1 MTEPR
6 AKMRQAGV
14 LGGMG
19 PEATLVFL
27 EKFYSLTRGRLE
39 QTRPAL
45 LVNIDPQVPDRN
57 QAWSGIGMSPAA
69 SLAQMGRKLKQAGA
83 DFCVMA
89 CVTAHGYVES
99 FERDVGIAL
108 IRMPDVVAEALR
120 PERREGNP
128 EKPQRGDAGRTATT
142 AASPVGLLA
151 TTTTLEMKLFQ
162 TAFAARNSPLILPD
176 KIGQEALMR
185 AIYAIKK
192 GEDARSIVIAVAKS
206 LVARGA
212 RRLLLGCT
220 DLSVLSP
227 VGLEGC
233 TVVDALDLLAQ
244 RTLAEIEKG

>member
-1 MTEPR
+1 
-6 AKMRQAGV
+6 MRESLTKVRRAGV

-27 EKFYSLTRGRLE
+27 EKFYALTRGRLE
-39 QTRPAL
+39 QARPAL

-57 QAWSGIGMSPAA
+57 EAWRGLGISPVA
-69 SLAQMGRKLKQAGA
+69 SLAQMGLSLKRAGA

-89 CVTAHGYVES
+89 CVTAHGYVGS
-99 FERDVGIAL
+99 FETDVGIPL
-108 IRMPDVVAEALR
+108 IRMPDVVAEAL
-120 PERREGNP
+120 
-128 EKPQRGDAGRTATT
+128 QT
-142 AASPVGLLA
+142 AATDGSPVGLLA

-162 TAFAARNSPLILPD
+162 KAFAARNTPLILPD
-176 KIGQEALMR
+176 KNGQEALMH

-192 GEDARSIVIAVAKS
+192 GEDARSSVLAVAKS

-227 VGLEGC
+227 ATLEDC
-233 TVVDALDLLAQ
+233 TVVDALDLLAE
-244 RTLAEIEKG
+244 RTLAEIEKVAGPDS

>member
-1 MTEPR
+1 VTQ
-6 AKMRQAGV
+6 MRQAGV

-27 EKFYSLTRGRLE
+27 EKFYSLTRGRRE
-39 QTRPAL
+39 QQRPAL
-45 LVNIDPQVPDRN
+45 LVNIDPRVPDRN
-57 QAWSGIGMSPAA
+57 EAWSGIGTSPAA
-69 SLAQMGRKLKQAGA
+69 SLAEMGRRLVQAGA
-83 DFCVMA
+83 DFCVMP

-99 FERDVGIAL
+99 FEREVGIPL

-120 PERREGNP
+120 
-128 EKPQRGDAGRTATT
+128 AAATAD
-142 AASPVGLLA
+142 SPVGLLA

-162 TAFAARNSPLILPD
+162 TAFGARDCPLILPD
-176 KIGQEALMR
+176 ENGQEALMR

-192 GEDARSIVIAVAKS
+192 GDDVRSSVVAVAKS

-212 RRLLLGCT
+212 RTLLLGCT
-220 DLSVLSP
+220 DLSVLRP